1 MCTNIS
7 TAAQLKM
14 HLFFGWE
21 GQMLGAVAKR
31 LSLHICLKW
40 SLVLDWLPLHCHDIL
55 FVFVVLV
62 QLLPLTV

>member
-1 MCTNIS
+1 
-7 TAAQLKM
+7 
-14 HLFFGWE
+14 
-21 GQMLGAVAKR
+21 MLGAVAKR